1 MIIFSIRLTL
11 ARLLKKSISKK
22 KFMGFVYEYVKISTG
37 INSLTLIKNLASD
50 LGFSQKAV
58 VLMTM
63 GKPFSCQKLGLVCS
77 NRTRRNFEIRSTD
90 KVFTAK
96 RIFK

>member
-1 MIIFSIRLTL
+1 
-11 ARLLKKSISKK
+11 
-22 KFMGFVYEYVKISTG
+22 MGFVYEYVKISTG

-63 GKPFSCQKLGLVCS
+63 GKPFLCQKLGLVCS
-77 NRTRRNFEIRSTD
+77 NRTCRNFETRSTD

-96 RIFK
+96 RIYE